1 MSLGFSIAICA
12 VPYLEVLDREEETL
26 AAKVLEV
33 GGEGP
38 ALASEMNK
46 ARQRLAQAVEGVV
59 RTLPTTVRSD
69 LVTSRAIAY
78 ALVALADERML
89 HHPAGGLDRW
99 REHLLEFQ
107 LYGSALAGQE
117 VVRRAQD
124 AAYGTMSDRPDESP
138 GRGGASLLAP
148 LYLALFRAG
157 FEGSLR
163 GDATSLATL
172 VTSLEETVGVSGRHP
187 AEVPVVARPRG
198 RISLSPAPLALIG
211 LILWLAAGVAVW
223 LALPRDTLVLA
234 DRTAERIDAS
244 LSALLEAG
252 GPLDRAMG
260 PSKPPPADGGIVF
273 DHKLP

>member
-1 MSLGFSIAICA
+1 MSLGFSIALCA
-12 VPYLEVLDREEETL
+12 VPYLEVIDREEETL
-26 AAKVLEV
+26 AARVLEV
-33 GGEGP
+33 GGEGA
-38 ALASEMNK
+38 ALPSEMNK
-46 ARQRLAQAVEGVV
+46 VRQRLAQAVEGVV
-59 RTLPTTVRSD
+59 RTLPTSVRSD

-89 HHPAGGLDRW
+89 HRPTGGLDRW

-124 AAYGTMSDRPDESP
+124 AAYGTMSDSPDEGQ

-163 GDATSLATL
+163 GDAASLATL
-172 VTSLEETVGVSGRHP
+172 VTSLEETVGVSARPP

-198 RISLSPAPLALIG
+198 RISLSPMPLAIVG
-211 LILWLAAGVAVW
+211 LSLWLAAGVAVW

-234 DRTAERIDAS
+234 DRTAERIDAN

-260 PSKPPPADGGIVF
+260 PSKLPADGGIVL
-273 DHKLP
+273 DDKRP